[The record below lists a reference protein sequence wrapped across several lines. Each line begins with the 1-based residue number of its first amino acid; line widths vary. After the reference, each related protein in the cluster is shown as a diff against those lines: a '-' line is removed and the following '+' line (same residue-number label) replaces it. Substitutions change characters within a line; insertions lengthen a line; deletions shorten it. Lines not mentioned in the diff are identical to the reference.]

1 MCMSN
6 HLYEHTHVHPIPM
19 CISERQSRLDFEIHE
34 VSHQECLA
42 VDEDITS
49 H

>member
-1 MCMSN
+1 MRT
-6 HLYEHTHVHPIPM
+6 HLYEHTHAHPTLM
-19 CISERQSRLDFEIHE
+19 STSEKLSWIDLKIYE

-42 VDEDITS
+42 VDGGVAF